1 MHNYKE
7 LKIWQKSREIVKEVY
22 ALTTKFPSKEQFGIT
37 SQLCRAV
44 VSIPSNIAEGA
55 GRESEKEFAHFL
67 AIANGSAF
75 EVETQL
81 YLCFDLNYISE
92 AELNDFLIKIQEIQR
107 MIFRFKQQLKSS

>member
-7 LKIWQKSREIVKEVY
+7 MKIWQKSRALVKVVYEISKSLPKEELY
-22 ALTTKFPSKEQFGIT
+22 ALT
-37 SQLCRAV
+37 SQIRRAAI
-44 VSIPSNIAEGA
+44 SIPANIAEGA

-81 YLCFDLNYISE
+81 FLCFDLNYISE
-92 AELNDFLIKIQEIQR
+92 VELNDFLIKIQEIQR
-107 MIFRFKQQLKSS
+107 MIFRFKQQLKIS

>member
-7 LKIWQKSREIVKEVY
+7 LKIWQRSREIVKDVY
-22 ALTTKFPSKEQFGIT
+22 SLTTTFPAKEQYGIT

-44 VSIPSNIAEGA
+44 ISIPSNIAEGA

-75 EVETQL
+75 ELETQL
-81 YLCFDLNYISE
+81 YLCFDLNYITE
-92 AELNDFLIKIQEIQR
+92 ADLNDLLIKVQEIQR
-107 MIFRFKQQLKSS
+107 MIFRFKQQLKIS